1 MSILSVDQ
9 ISPIGSGTTITLNA
23 TEVKTGTEITVG
35 TGASIFSPAGNTLT
49 FGTNNVER
57 IRIKNDGKVGIAT
70 DTGSGLINTRHAGTN
85 QQVLH
90 VRADL
95 GSSNGR
101 VLNIFTPDTDNTTA
115 PFRFQTGNGYL
126 FQCDTENVLTI
137 SHDRRVGIGTDA
149 PSQKL
154 EVQDRSGGT
163 LCGLSVGTQ
172 YGNAHFGGYNNY
184 PAIMNSGNQPL
195 IYCDTNNDRTIFFG
209 DTVGFGTT
217 CSFRVNSAERLRIQS
232 DGTVR
237 FYNSIYGGDNKPI
250 YLGNSND
257 LSLFHD
263 SGGSSIVRYNHSVGG
278 LHFRNNSNADQM
290 VIDSSGNVTVNN
302 GNIII
307 GTAGKGIDFS
317 VTAGGSG
324 GLSEIL
330 RDYEEGSFTATLSAS
345 GGGASFAGGHIQTA
359 CLYVKIGSM
368 VHIQGYFS
376 GVNITAGGTGIV
388 KVSGLPYASH
398 NTTYYTI
405 GITHDTVTSNSCVG
419 AYVQYGNTF
428 FYPIQANATSGSAFN
443 VGNPR
448 YLMFGGSYPT
458 QF

>member
-23 TEVKTGTEITVG
+23 TEVKTGNEITVG

-70 DTGSGLINTRHAGTN
+70 DTGNGLINTRHAGTN

-95 GSSNGR
+95 GSSNNR
-101 VLNIFTPDTDNTTA
+101 SLNLYTPDTDNTTA

-126 FQCDTENVLTI
+126 FQCDNEDVFTI
-137 SHDRRVGIGTDA
+137 SHDRKIGIGTDA
-149 PSQKL
+149 PSAKL

-217 CSFRVNSAERLRIQS
+217 CAFRVNGAERMRISNEGYITQANRPAFDAGVS
-232 DGTVR
+232 TGAVSATNPIVFNNAQVNRSNCYNTSNGR
-237 FYNSIYGGDNKPI
+237 FTAPVTGLYFFYYGGLKD
-250 YLGNSND
+250 
-257 LSLFHD
+257 
-263 SGGSSIVRYNHSVGG
+263 
-278 LHFRNNSNADQM
+278 NNSNVLRLKLRKGD
-290 VIDSSGNVTVNN
+290 GTYLNN
-302 GNIII
+302 GREFRLDEN
-307 GTAGKGIDFS
+307 
-317 VTAGGSG
+317 
-324 GLSEIL
+324 
-330 RDYEEGSFTATLSAS
+330 
-345 GGGASFAGGHIQTA
+345 
-359 CLYVKIGSM
+359 
-368 VHIQGYFS
+368 
-376 GVNITAGGTGIV
+376 
-388 KVSGLPYASH
+388 
-398 NTTYYTI
+398 
-405 GITHDTVTSNSCVG
+405 
-419 AYVQYGNTF
+419 
-428 FYPIQANATSGSAFN
+428 
-443 VGNPR
+443 
-448 YLMFGGSYPT
+448 GGSYAENASMCIIVSLT
-458 QF
+458 ANEYVQVYVTEGTVYGQYNAYTYFGGYLLA

>member
-23 TEVKTGTEITVG
+23 TEIKTGTEITVG

-317 VTAGGSG
+317 AQTPTQATGANTTA
-324 GLSEIL
+324 EIL
-330 RDYEEGSFTATLSAS
+330 DHYEEGSWTPVAD
-345 GGGASFAGGHIQTA
+345 GGGTINGTSIAYSGHYTK
-359 CLYVKIGSM
+359 VGRV
-368 VHIQGYFS
+368 VH
-376 GVNITAGGTGIV
+376 
-388 KVSGLPYASH
+388 LE
-398 NTTYYTI
+398 YY
-405 GITHDTVTSNSCVG
+405 
-419 AYVQYGNTF
+419 Y
-428 FYPIQANATSGSAFN
+428 
-443 VGNPR
+443 
-448 YLMFGGSYPT
+448 
-458 QF
+458 